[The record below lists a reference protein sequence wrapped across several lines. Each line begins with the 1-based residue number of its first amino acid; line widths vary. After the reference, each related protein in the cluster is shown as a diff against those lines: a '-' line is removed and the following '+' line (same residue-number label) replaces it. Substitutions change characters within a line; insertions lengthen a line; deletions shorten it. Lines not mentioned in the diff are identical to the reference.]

1 MSRKQNFL
9 DKVSA
14 SYNQLILFAMLFI
27 TSCILPPPVPDLTKV
42 KVDGV
47 EKFIP
52 NELLDELPDFE
63 PKKDD
68 QEPSEE
74 SATDELEEDLK
85 ETFSWLAKI
94 SALGGIVLGT
104 LGIVHKPFGKL
115 GIGKW
120 LGLVSLCSI
129 GALYFIPY
137 FPYIFG
143 AAAFLLFV
151 YLLWKLYKLAKEKV
165 EVERLAE
172 HLSLADREESKDIM
186 KAHKSRAP
194 RTSGRILTED

>member
-104 LGIVHKPFGKL
+104 LGLVHKPFGKL
-115 GIGKW
+115 GIGMW
-120 LGLVSLCSI
+120 LGLVSLC
-129 GALYFIPY
+129 
-137 FPYIFG
+137 
-143 AAAFLLFV
+143 
-151 YLLWKLYKLAKEKV
+151 
-165 EVERLAE
+165 
-172 HLSLADREESKDIM
+172 
-186 KAHKSRAP
+186 
-194 RTSGRILTED
+194 